1 MKQVSI
7 ISLKYAFKKILI
19 TSIAIFL
26 TVQLILSSVL
36 FVYNSK
42 TNQAY
47 IKNNVIKTASNLDKY
62 LNQIEKNGFSISSN
76 YNFMSLYTTENSIP
90 STDAASNAY
99 QTASQICTLTPSILD
114 LIVVDLA
121 GTKKSYFSGYDYSV
135 IDELYN
141 QNILNDPQ
149 NLDRSFLF
157 FSNDAKFGKDYFL
170 YYFPVLRFGTNL
182 INAEKSATAVFVCSK
197 QELNNYIM
205 PEEDT
210 FTTLSLYY
218 KDLLL
223 TSSSPN
229 AKVSLQNSESH
240 KSYIYKLKMPNFY
253 VSGVSTSPFCFQ
265 KITIL
270 MCIYLALMIAC
281 FILFILYINRWIHH
295 YVTTP
300 ITEVTTQLKAFNSGD
315 LNKQILPTNV
325 FEINDII
332 DTTNEM
338 ILSIKTITK
347 KIFTTQ
353 DQLYETVLRKTEA
366 ELYALQSQ
374 INPHFLYNT
383 LQCIRGLATLHRND
397 DIKEI
402 ALSMSDVFKYSIAPG
417 TYVTFLEE
425 IRIIHKYLS
434 IYKIRFNGKIEYN
447 LDIDEDILNCYTVK
461 MIIQPTVENA
471 VVHAFQDFTRN
482 PTIHIIGQ
490 IEKDTILFQ
499 IIDNGNGIPHEVL
512 QEIRKKLTM
521 DFENSIK
528 NKSSYGI
535 GLYNINRRIKLA
547 YGEEYGIEIF
557 SNLNGTEVD
566 IRIPLQHTPS
576 ENNLE

>member
-1 MKQVSI
+1 MRNTPI
-7 ISLKYAFKKILI
+7 ISLKYGFKKILL
-19 TSIAIFL
+19 TSITIFL
-26 TVQLILSSVL
+26 SVQLILSL
-36 FVYNSK
+36 ALLIYNSK

-47 IKNNVIKTASNLDKY
+47 IKNNVVKTASNLDNY

-76 YNFMSLYTTENSIP
+76 YNFMSLYATEDSIP

-99 QTASQICTLTPSILD
+99 QTASQICTLTPGILD

-121 GTKKSYFSGYDYSV
+121 GSKKSYFSGYDYSV

-141 QNILNDPQ
+141 KNILNNPQ

-157 FSNDAKFGKDYFL
+157 FANDEKFGEDYFL
-170 YYFPVLRFGTNL
+170 YYFPILRFGASL

-205 PEEDT
+205 PEKDT
-210 FTTLSLYY
+210 FTMLSLYY

-229 AKVSLQNSESH
+229 TDVIIQNSR
-240 KSYIYKLKMPNFY
+240 SYTPYTHELKIPGFY
-253 VSGVSTSPFCFQ
+253 VTGVSTSPFAFQ

-270 MCIYLALMIAC
+270 MCIYLTLMITGFII
-281 FILFILYINRWIHH
+281 FILFINRWIHH
-295 YVTTP
+295 YITTP
-300 ITEVTTQLKAFNSGD
+300 ITDVTTQLKDFNNGD
-315 LNKQILPTNV
+315 LNKKILPTNV
-325 FEINDII
+325 EEINDII
-332 DTTNEM
+332 DTANEM

-383 LQCIRGLATLHRND
+383 LQCIRGLATLHRTD

-447 LDIDEDILNCYTVK
+447 LDIDDAILDCYTVK

-471 VVHAFQDFTRN
+471 IVHAFQDLTRN
-482 PTIHIIGQ
+482 PAIHIIGQ
-490 IEKDTILFQ
+490 IENDSILFQ
-499 IIDNGNGIPHEVL
+499 IIDNGNGISLDVL
-512 QEIRKKLTM
+512 QEIRKKLTTN
-521 DFENSIK
+521 FESSIK
-528 NKSSYGI
+528 NKSSFGI

-547 YGEEYGIEIF
+547 YGEHYGIEIF

-566 IRIPLQHTPS
+566 IRIPLQRTLP
-576 ENNLE
+576 ETGFE